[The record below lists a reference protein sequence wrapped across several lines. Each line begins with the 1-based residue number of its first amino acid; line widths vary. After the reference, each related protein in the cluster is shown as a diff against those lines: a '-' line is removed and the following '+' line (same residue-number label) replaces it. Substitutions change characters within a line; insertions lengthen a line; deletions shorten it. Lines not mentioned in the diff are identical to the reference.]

1 MCNTP
6 KARNM
11 AQSQR
16 ESQWGTKSWLVGG
29 WGGGR
34 DKVMMK
40 CHKHFNIQNYYSREK
55 NIPISGF
62 FEDFL
67 EKEDNRY
74 WSQFFW
80 WKCIGEVLE

>member
-1 MCNTP
+1 
-6 KARNM
+6 
-11 AQSQR
+11 
-16 ESQWGTKSWLVGG
+16 
-29 WGGGR
+29 
-34 DKVMMK
+34 MMK

-74 WSQFFW
+74 
-80 WKCIGEVLE
+80 